1 MTLNFQRNFLHGQKV
16 SMSAAMIETGGGGV
30 ETDKNSRLLYLYEM
44 LVHGE
49 GLQKKEAAARFGVN
63 ERSIQRDID
72 CLRNFFASQEPPQ
85 EILYKAKE
93 QRYELTSAAGSFL
106 SCGELLAV
114 CKILLDSRSMPKD
127 EMEPI
132 LDKLLS
138 RCASPQSRKLLGPDP
153 GERAVLLCGAI
164 SWETALE
171 PALDTGTGDLEPFRG
186 RGSLS
191 HPAGRAEEPTAP
203 ACGPAVFG
211 VLFLS
216 DRFY

>member
-1 MTLNFQRNFLHGQKV
+1 MYKRQ
-16 SMSAAMIETGGGGV
+16 
-30 ETDKNSRLLYLYEM
+30 DKNSRLLYLYEM

-138 RCASPQSRKLLGPDP
+138 RC
-153 GERAVLLCGAI
+153 V
-164 SWETALE
+164 
-171 PALDTGTGDLEPFRG
+171 
-186 RGSLS
+186 
-191 HPAGRAEEPTAP
+191 
-203 ACGPAVFG
+203 
-211 VLFLS
+211 
-216 DRFY
+216 